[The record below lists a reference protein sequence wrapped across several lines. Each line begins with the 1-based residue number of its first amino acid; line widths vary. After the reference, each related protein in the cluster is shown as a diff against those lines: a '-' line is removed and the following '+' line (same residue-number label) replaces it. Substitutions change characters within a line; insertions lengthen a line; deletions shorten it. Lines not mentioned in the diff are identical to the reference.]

1 MERWKLVLS
10 KVKTAVNL
18 EGEERSLFLVSYI
31 LLPLVDISLRFRGVR
46 RTATTLAKRCPQP
59 EPDKIV
65 ELSEVRRVVQ
75 MVKLAVKYS
84 PPWAS
89 CLRKSLVLW
98 YLLRRKGIETEL
110 RIGSRRN
117 EGKFEGHAWI
127 EYQGMVL
134 NDTPNVRQHFTM
146 FKQPLN
152 LKLLG

>member
-1 MERWKLVLS
+1 
-10 KVKTAVNL
+10 
-18 EGEERSLFLVSYI
+18 
-31 LLPLVDISLRFRGVR
+31 LRGLRA
-46 RTATTLAKRCPQP
+46 TATTLAKLCPQP
-59 EPDKIV
+59 EPGKTV
-65 ELSEVRRVVQ
+65 ELSEIRRVVQ

-98 YLLRRKGIETEL
+98 YLLRRKGIESEL

-134 NDTPNVRQHFTM
+134 NDTPDVRERFVV
-146 FKQPLN
+146 FKQPIN
-152 LKLLG
+152 KLMLA

>member
-1 MERWKLVLS
+1 MFKFLWRKAR
-10 KVKTAVNL
+10 TAVNL
-18 EGEERSLFLVSYI
+18 QGEERSLLLLSYI
-31 LLPLVDISLRFRGVR
+31 LLPLVDVSLRLRGLR
-46 RTATTLAKRCPQP
+46 GTATILAQFCPQP
-59 EPDKIV
+59 EPDKTV
-65 ELSEVRRVVQ
+65 ELSEVRRVVR

-134 NDTPNVRQHFTM
+134 NDTPDVRQRFVM
-146 FKQPLN
+146 FKQPIDRLM
-152 LKLLG
+152 LG